1 MAKRG
6 RAIPEHKKHQVF
18 PGFKASAQV
27 KVENT
32 TIKPVTSRKPAD
44 QQQQKFKPLGPEWD
58 AYEAAL
64 SEVRNTGKN
73 ASSAALQLRKGY
85 EEKYHIAAR
94 RMMREG
100 KLTRLKKKYR

>member
-6 RAIPEHKKHQVF
+6 RAIPDHKKHQVF
-18 PGFKASAQV
+18 PGFKASPQV

-32 TIKPVTSRKPAD
+32 TIKPLASRKPVE
-44 QQQQKFKPLGPEWD
+44 QPPKHKPLGPEWD

-64 SEVRNTGKN
+64 LEVRNSGRN

-85 EEKYHIAAR
+85 EERYYQAALA
-94 RMMREG
+94 MMREG
-100 KLTRLKKKYR
+100 KIARIKKKYR